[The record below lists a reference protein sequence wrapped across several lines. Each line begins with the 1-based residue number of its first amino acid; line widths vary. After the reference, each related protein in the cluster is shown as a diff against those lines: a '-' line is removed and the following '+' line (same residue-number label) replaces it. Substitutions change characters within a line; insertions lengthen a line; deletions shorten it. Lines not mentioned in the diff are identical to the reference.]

1 MDPPGKY
8 PIIAI
13 LADLRWLVEILAWK
27 RGRDFISHVA
37 ATVLSQKSDFLTEVA
52 TSGELFNISAIL

>member
-8 PIIAI
+8 PIIAV

-27 RGRDFISHVA
+27 RGWDFISHVE
-37 ATVLSQKSDFLTEVA
+37 ATVLTQKSDCLTEVA
-52 TSGELFNISAIL
+52 SSGELFNILAIL